1 MTVHDD
7 PILMLLAFATLAVA
21 FFAALRYFKAISIMA
36 LVVAVGGLVMFGVMY
51 IGGTV
56 VGIVMEHQTMKR
68 CLTAHE
74 RQAKAYAAPNDY
86 FGKQLRE
93 AAAEEAKTCADFA
106 ARKNAE
112 EQAKRRE

>member
-1 MTVHDD
+1 
-7 PILMLLAFATLAVA
+7 
-21 FFAALRYFKAISIMA
+21 
-36 LVVAVGGLVMFGVMY
+36 
-51 IGGTV
+51 
-56 VGIVMEHQTMKR
+56 MKR

-106 ARKNAE
+106 ARKKAE